1 MRDLEF
7 AWATFLT
14 RGMDQGVIPEADA
27 RLLTRAILGLYNSVW
42 HWYRPGGDLSLADV
56 RDFYVARCLAVA
68 GLPLPAADGREPGSR
83 RSRAG
88 EGGAVDRDRLA
99 VAPRLAARD
108 RHVVDLVGPV
118 DDLQDPRDRVELG
131 EQDGPATRRRRRAP
145 GSRGRSPTSRPRA
158 PRP

>member
-68 GLPLPAADGREPGSR
+68 GLPLPAAEKPAKVKATTSKSGK
-83 RSRAG
+83 RSRK
-88 EGGAVDRDRLA
+88 
-99 VAPRLAARD
+99 AA
-108 RHVVDLVGPV
+108 
-118 DDLQDPRDRVELG
+118 
-131 EQDGPATRRRRRAP
+131 A
-145 GSRGRSPTSRPRA
+145 
-158 PRP
+158 